1 MKLFWFYSVYVFAF
15 FYSIQTNEPKQGQGR
30 GKKGHDAEVEH
41 EEDDAKTSEQ
51 PNEKQSEE
59 CSGEWDMHVPEQAV
73 IVSKRQIHVV
83 RFLHCCSP
91 MDYSF

>member
-1 MKLFWFYSVYVFAF
+1 MFLLFFTC
-15 FYSIQTNEPKQGQGR
+15 IQTNEPKQGQGR